1 MKKLFLIFNSA
12 FLTLTYSYA
21 QPAIEWQKCL
31 GGTFHDNAYS
41 IQQTSDGGYVVASYT
56 DSNNGD
62 VAGNHGQYDYWVV
75 KLDVT
80 GNIQWQKC
88 LGGTN
93 ADEASSIQQTSDGGY
108 VVAGVASSN
117 NGNVT
122 GNHGNLDYWIV
133 KLDANG
139 NIQWQKCLGGTGE
152 ERARSV
158 QQTSDSGYVVA
169 GYSKSNNGDVTG
181 NHGNFDYW
189 IVKLDVTGTIQWQK
203 CLGGTADDMA
213 YSIQQTS
220 DGGYVVAGCSES
232 INGDVTG
239 NHGNFDSWVV
249 KLDVTGT
256 IQWQK
261 CLGGTL
267 SDYARSIQ
275 QTWDGGYV
283 VAGIASSNDGDVT
296 GNHGDEDYWVIK
308 LDANGNIQW
317 QKCFGGTGED
327 YAHSVRQSYDG
338 GYVVAGYVWSNNGD
352 VTGNHGGNDF
362 WVVKL
367 YVNGNTEWLMC
378 LGGTDDEY
386 AHSIIPTLDGGYI
399 VAGSTDSDNGDV
411 SGNHNDDGSS
421 DVWIVKLSRNVGIEE
436 EANNFSFNIS
446 PNPFT
451 TQAIITF
458 NKQIHNATFSL
469 YNLLGEKVAEVLNIN
484 GESFQFNRGNLRSGV
499 YVFEVLQK
507 DKCIGRGKAV
517 VY

>member
-338 GYVVAGYVWSNNGD
+338 GYVV
-352 VTGNHGGNDF
+352 
-362 WVVKL
+362 
-367 YVNGNTEWLMC
+367 
-378 LGGTDDEY
+378 
-386 AHSIIPTLDGGYI
+386 
-399 VAGSTDSDNGDV
+399 
-411 SGNHNDDGSS
+411 
-421 DVWIVKLSRNVGIEE
+421 
-436 EANNFSFNIS
+436 
-446 PNPFT
+446 
-451 TQAIITF
+451 
-458 NKQIHNATFSL
+458 
-469 YNLLGEKVAEVLNIN
+469 
-484 GESFQFNRGNLRSGV
+484 
-499 YVFEVLQK
+499 
-507 DKCIGRGKAV
+507 
-517 VY
+517 